1 VPLVSRPDLTKQL
14 KRISYFIRLGV
25 NWLTPAALAARQYAV
40 AAIGLW
46 AENAAGPIGF
56 GRPGG

>member
-1 VPLVSRPDLTKQL
+1 MS
-14 KRISYFIRLGV
+14 SGV
-25 NWLTPAALAARQYAV
+25 NWLTPAALAARQYVV